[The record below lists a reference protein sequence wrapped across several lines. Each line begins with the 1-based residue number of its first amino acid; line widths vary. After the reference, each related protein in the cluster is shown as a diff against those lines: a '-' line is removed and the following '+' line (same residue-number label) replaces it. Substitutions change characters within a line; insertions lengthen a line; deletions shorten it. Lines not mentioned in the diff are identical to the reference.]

1 MPELN
6 FVENPDIL
14 AGVAKSPRA
23 RSRQLYCVGFA
34 AEIHD
39 LLTNSQEKRL
49 RKDVPLLVANIGP
62 ETFGRDD
69 NALLLVD
76 EHGSQDLGR
85 DSKINL
91 ARKLIAEIA
100 SRIKAG
106 DPKK

>member
-1 MPELN
+1 
-6 FVENPDIL
+6 
-14 AGVAKSPRA
+14 
-23 RSRQLYCVGFA
+23 
-34 AEIHD
+34 
-39 LLTNSQEKRL
+39 
-49 RKDVPLLVANIGP
+49 LLVANIGT

-100 SRIKAG
+100 SRLNVE